1 MAVVKRVCKESMLA
15 AQEEVKNTPGYHRNG
30 EVAMLRNIIIYLYCQ
45 CKLQSIALFKYSNYM
60 GGFLLLLHLYAC
72 PSDLPFFVTTH
83 LIPFHNDCKGR
94 VYTFHNL

>member
-45 CKLQSIALFKYSNYM
+45 CKLQSM
-60 GGFLLLLHLYAC
+60 GGFLLLHLYAWT
-72 PSDLPFFVTTH
+72 SDLHCVLTI
-83 LIPFHNDCKGR
+83 LSIPFHNDCKGR
-94 VYTFHNL
+94 GYTFHNL